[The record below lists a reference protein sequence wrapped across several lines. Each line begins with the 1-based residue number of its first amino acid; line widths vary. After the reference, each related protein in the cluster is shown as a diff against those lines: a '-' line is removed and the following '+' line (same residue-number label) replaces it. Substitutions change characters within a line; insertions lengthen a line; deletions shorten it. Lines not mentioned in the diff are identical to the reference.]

1 MVLFGGFFFSA
12 CLFRNIASY
21 RLMLWFCGPWM
32 LLFEKNVLQ
41 ALWLFFQSNRGNY
54 QTLLAGVMGR
64 GETPSSGLTRLQSAN
79 CLPGMGDQG
88 TPCSCLEGHSHSRG
102 SFSRLPCT
110 APHSALQRMSPTG
123 GARLARSS
131 QLSSW
136 PWSVPW
142 KELHQEANVKV
153 CEPEAC
159 QTDPRATHPKN
170 SPAKFACTWNTR
182 LCPPTPWDIGA
193 PCAIRRNKG
202 HFI

>member
-1 MVLFGGFFFSA
+1 MGFFSA

-21 RLMLWFCGPWM
+21 RLLLWFCGPWM
-32 LLFEKNVLQ
+32 LLFEKYILQ
-41 ALWLFFQSNRGNY
+41 ALWLFFRVTGGTIKLCLRERWAEGIRQAQGSPGCN
-54 QTLLAGVMGR
+54 LLIAYREWATRVLPAVAWR
-64 GETPSSGLTRLQSAN
+64 VTDTPGACS
-79 CLPGMGDQG
+79 PG
-88 TPCSCLEGHSHSRG
+88 SL
-102 SFSRLPCT
+102 
-110 APHSALQRMSPTG
+110 APHHALQRMSPTG

-159 QTDPRATHPKN
+159 QTDARATHPKN

-193 PCAIRRNKG
+193 SCAIRRDKG
-202 HFI
+202 HFIKK